1 LPAVPIGGTGISQR
15 LILLIHGDTQTIAP
29 LFSFKSVSLR
39 HLNNFKKM
47 KVRNVLLPTGIVAL
61 FALMMIGCGD
71 NGKAMKEQARVDSLR
86 VADSMMV
93 VQRVAD
99 SLAALPKSIAE
110 TAVGTADLSTL
121 VAALT
126 AGELVEVFKAPGA
139 YTVFAPT
146 NEAFAAIQ
154 PTVDVLLK
162 AENKGK
168 LQNVLKYHVVPG
180 TFFASD
186 LQDGQ
191 ELTTL
196 QGEKLKVSVKDGKV
210 MIGDAEVISADV
222 EASNGVVHVIGKVLV
237 PKKM

>member
-1 LPAVPIGGTGISQR
+1 
-15 LILLIHGDTQTIAP
+15 
-29 LFSFKSVSLR
+29 
-39 HLNNFKKM
+39 M
-47 KVRNVLLPTGIVAL
+47 
-61 FALMMIGCGD
+61 GCGD
-71 NGKAMKEQARVDSLR
+71 NGEAMKEKARVDALR
-86 VADSMMV
+86 VADSLLV

-99 SLAALPKSIAE
+99 SIAALPQSIAE
-110 TAVGTADLSTL
+110 TAIGTADLSTL

-126 AGELVEVFKAPGA
+126 AGELVEVFQAPGS

-154 PTVDVLLK
+154 STVDVLLQ

-180 TFFASD
+180 TFFAAD

-196 QGEKLKVSVKDGKV
+196 QGEKLKVTVKDGKV
-210 MIGDAEVISADV
+210 MVGDAEVVSADV
-222 EASNGVVHVIGKVLV
+222 EASNGVVHVVGKVLV

>member
-1 LPAVPIGGTGISQR
+1 
-15 LILLIHGDTQTIAP
+15 
-29 LFSFKSVSLR
+29 
-39 HLNNFKKM
+39 M
-47 KVRNVLLPTGIVAL
+47 KIRTVLLPIGIVAL
-61 FALMMIGCGD
+61 SAWMIMGCGD
-71 NGKAMKEQARVDSLR
+71 NGEAMKEKVRVDALR
-86 VADSMMV
+86 VADSLLV

-99 SLAALPKSIAE
+99 SIAALPQSIAE
-110 TAVGTADLSTL
+110 TAIGTADLSTL

-126 AGELVEVFKAPGA
+126 AGELVEVFQAPGS

-154 PTVDVLLK
+154 STVDVLLQ

-180 TFFASD
+180 TFFAVD

-196 QGEKLKVSVKDGKV
+196 QGEKLKVTVKDGKV
-210 MIGDAEVISADV
+210 MVGDAEVVSADV
-222 EASNGVVHVIGKVLV
+222 EASNGVVHVVGKVLV
-237 PKKM
+237 QKKM